1 MQKQS
6 VQISYD
12 VHCDWSGPPPR
23 YRLWVDHELFT
34 ERTFNFVQ
42 SYLEEIIP
50 IDAVPGDYVIKY
62 EIIDSNGHIS
72 AHNPKVI
79 SGPAEFVAH
88 NVVRIRGNET

>member
-12 VHCDWSGPPPR
+12 VHCDWAGAPPR
-23 YRLWVDHELFT
+23 YRLYVEGELFT

-42 SYLEEIIP
+42 SYLNEVIP
-50 IDAVPGDYVIKY
+50 IDAVPGDYVVRY
-62 EIIDSNGHIS
+62 EMIDSNGHI
-72 AHNPKVI
+72 AVDNPQVI

-88 NVVRIRGNET
+88 NVLRIRNES

>member
-12 VHCDWSGPPPR
+12 VHCDWAGSPPR
-23 YRLWVDHELFT
+23 YRLYVEGELFT

-42 SYLEEIIP
+42 SYLNEVIP
-50 IDAVPGDYVIKY
+50 ITAVPGDYVVRY
-62 EIIDSNGHIS
+62 EMIDSNGHI
-72 AHNPKVI
+72 AVDNPQVI

-88 NVVRIRGNET
+88 NVVRIRNES